1 MELEVFA
8 QKKLGPFFLDMAF
21 NLTGN
26 RNGIFGPSGSGKSTL
41 MNLLS
46 GLVTPDSGRIYLNG
60 TPLFDATSGINLP
73 PEQRRVGV
81 VFQHAHL
88 FPHMSVKKNL
98 FYGRQRTPIN
108 QRKISPDLL
117 IDVLN
122 LSPLMERRVT
132 RLSGGERQRVALGRA
147 LLACPCLMLM
157 DESLNGMDQQLKH
170 QIIPYIKKVLA
181 EFDVPFLFIS
191 HSLDEIQLMT
201 DHVLV
206 VSEGRISESLPAES
220 LARQYMSSANR
231 GYANILTLLN
241 PAKSGCLWRYGWGD
255 DALVLTE
262 PGEEGENTVVL
273 SAKDITLF
281 KCHPEASSARNLLPC
296 RVISVFGSGNRI
308 AVELDCQGGRLI
320 SQVVPEAV
328 RELYIKKGADLVAA
342 VKASAFRR
350 LY

>member
-1 MELEVFA
+1 MQLEVCA
-8 QKKLGPFFLDMAF
+8 QKKLGAF
-21 NLTGN
+21 SLEMSFELTGN

-46 GLVTPDSGRIYLNG
+46 GLVTPDSGRISLNG
-60 TPLFDATSGINLP
+60 APLFDSSMGINLP

-88 FPHMSVKKNL
+88 FPHMSVQKNL
-98 FYGRQRTPIN
+98 FYGRQRTPVD

-122 LSPLMERRVT
+122 LSPLMGRRVT

-147 LLACPCLMLM
+147 LLACPRLMLM
-157 DESLNGMDQQLKH
+157 DESLNGMDRQLKH
-170 QIIPYIKKVLA
+170 QIIPYINKVLT
-181 EFDVPFLFIS
+181 EFHVPFLFIS
-191 HSLDEIQLMT
+191 HNLDEIQLMT

-206 VSEGRISESLPAES
+206 VSEGNISESISSEN

-241 PAKSGCLWRYGWGD
+241 PVTAGDLWRYGWGD
-255 DALVLTE
+255 DELVLTE
-262 PGEEGENTVVL
+262 PGREEENTVVL

-281 KCHPEASSARNLLPC
+281 KRHPEASSARNLLPC
-296 RVISVFGSGNRI
+296 RVMSVFGSGNRI
-308 AVELDCQGGRLI
+308 GVELTCKGGRLI
-320 SQVVPEAV
+320 SQVVPDAV
-328 RELYIKKGADLVAA
+328 RELCIKKGTELVAA
-342 VKASAFRR
+342 IKASAFRR

>member
-1 MELEVFA
+1 MQLQVCVE
-8 QKKLGPFFLDMAF
+8 KKLGAFSLEMAF
-21 NLTGN
+21 ELTGN

-46 GLVTPDSGRIYLNG
+46 GLVTPDSGQIVLDG
-60 TPLFDATSGINLP
+60 TSLFDSALGINLP

-88 FPHMSVKKNL
+88 FPHMSVYKNL
-98 FYGRQRTPIN
+98 FYGRKRTPMEERI
-108 QRKISPDLL
+108 IPPDLL

-122 LSPLMERRVT
+122 LSPLMERSVD

-147 LLACPCLMLM
+147 LLACPHLMLM

-170 QIIPYIKKVLA
+170 QIIPYIKKVLN
-181 EFDVPFLFIS
+181 EFHVPFLFIS

-201 DHVLV
+201 DRVLV
-206 VSEGRISESLPAES
+206 VSEGEISDSLPAES

-241 PAKSGCLWRYGWGD
+241 PVASGDLWRYFWGED
-255 DALVLTE
+255 EMVLIE
-262 PGEEGENTVVL
+262 PGEKGENTVAL

-281 KCHPEASSARNLLPC
+281 KRHPEASSARNLLPC
-296 RVISVFGSGNRI
+296 HVMSVFGSGNRI
-308 AVELDCQGGRLI
+308 GVELSCKGGRLI
-320 SQVVPEAV
+320 SQVVPDAV
-328 RELYIKKGADLVAA
+328 RELDIKKGTELVAA